1 MGIILVIPCTDQ
13 QHWQSIF
20 FGAIMRSAVN
30 LHICWLPITSS
41 LLSSFIVGRMLHC
54 EQHWFQTEAHTLCII
69 SSIKALSSAVH
80 SGHCSPPPPLGPLS
94 FWAAQTAASVPP
106 ACQSSLSLS
115 LLHWTVPVQCT
126 VSQLCFYI
134 IVALFWSFAIS
145 SSTSFSPAPPSPH
158 DCPLYTSMRLS
169 CWSVERSA
177 LLLLHS
183 TGTTATLCLVLPT
196 TETCS
201 QHFFAHTH
209 NSTDHF
215 VPRRQTLQTNHTFLH
230 FCQQNWN
237 FVLFCLRHQKKVFI
251 VYFVSDHK
259 NI

>member
-115 LLHWTVPVQCT
+115 CIELCLCSALSVSCASTSSWLCFGLSLSLAAPVSLLHLLHLMTVLSTLPCASLVGLSREVHFCCCT
-126 VSQLCFYI
+126 
-134 IVALFWSFAIS
+134 AL
-145 SSTSFSPAPPSPH
+145 
-158 DCPLYTSMRLS
+158 
-169 CWSVERSA
+169 A
-177 LLLLHS
+177 LLLHCVLCCLRRRLAVS
-183 TGTTATLCLVLPT
+183 TSSHTHTIAPT
-196 TETCS
+196 ILFQDARHYRRTILFCIFANKTETLY
-201 QHFFAHTH
+201 FFAWDTK
-209 NSTDHF
+209 
-215 VPRRQTLQTNHTFLH
+215 RRSL
-230 FCQQNWN
+230 
-237 FVLFCLRHQKKVFI
+237 LFIL
-251 VYFVSDHK
+251 
-259 NI
+259 